1 MTVVIKIVCGET
13 LLKLTRRDFLKLA
26 GITSLTVI
34 AGSRYFKAGS
44 LAPKQQQQSLKIVR
58 SVCSP
63 NCTGACAYNA
73 YVYDGRIVALM
84 QPWDY
89 PEEEY
94 NPRGCLKGLSML
106 NLIYGPDRLKKP
118 LLRAEGAKRGEGKFT
133 PVDWDTALDYVA
145 EKLVQIMQ
153 QYGPESIAVSVQ
165 VPGTGYAHKGAL
177 IRLASML
184 GWSVLHGYSMN
195 GDLPMFWPMTFG
207 VQSEELESL
216 EWTNS
221 KYIAIFGSNIAVT
234 RLPDAKMLELAVEKG
249 AKVIMVDPN
258 FTPTAAK
265 AHEWIPINPSTDA
278 AFALGIV
285 HVIIRDKLYDE
296 EFVKKFTDLPL
307 LIRLDNKKKLKA
319 SEVAGLDP
327 SITIPPYRE
336 LYVVYDQDTGELKV
350 PNPEDLS
357 DSANPF
363 NPALEV
369 DPNGIEVPLKGG
381 GTVRVK
387 PAFQLLKEKIMAEY
401 SPEQVAQI
409 VAPEPELVSKYVE
422 IIERI
427 AKEMATIKPLH
438 IIYGASNYQWYHGDL
453 KGRALSL
460 IVALTGNLG
469 KPGAGISTYAGQY
482 KIRWPL
488 GAWWKW
494 KGQGPKWVPYLL
506 WMNPDYMNT
515 QELQRYATETPY
527 PPNGVKAFIFG
538 WNNPFDQHN
547 MANRLKEMA
556 ETGELELIVA
566 IDFQMTTSCNWADA
580 VLPGV
585 SWYEKYELTATI
597 LHPYVQLQQPAIEPL
612 FESMPEIWIIKEL
625 ARRIVDKLGDDTLKS
640 QIAEFYP
647 DPTVFNQEEEARRN
661 GTWSLQLAREL
672 ANQATLD
679 AIQLMLET
687 GGPLVE
693 GITLDDLFQGPV
705 RMNLPTPNKRQI
717 PFWEQINERRPFPPQ
732 SYPLPLEK
740 TARFVKS
747 GRIEFYKDEDVFL
760 DLGEELPV
768 HKDPFEETEYRRNP
782 EARTKYP
789 YVYITRN
796 SLYRV
801 HSTHSNN
808 ITMLELQDFKPKI
821 WMNPKTAQEKGIKE
835 GDLVR
840 AYNDRG
846 EVVGYAAFDPGLHP
860 KVIIFVQGWWSRYLR
875 GKSYN
880 TLTFPWVKPTS
891 LAYYAPG
898 TWEPTT
904 KWNEAL
910 CDIEKIE

>member
-1 MTVVIKIVCGET
+1 M
-13 LLKLTRRDFLKLA
+13 KLSRRDFLKLTGVA
-26 GITSLTVI
+26 SLTVV
-34 AGSRYFKAGS
+34 AGSRYFKAGE
-44 LAPKQQQQSLKIVR
+44 LAPKQDETIKLVR

-73 YVYDGRIVALM
+73 MVHNGRIVALI
-84 QPWDY
+84 QPWDF

-118 LLRAEGAKRGEGKFT
+118 LLRAEGAQRGEGKLV

-145 EKLVQIMQ
+145 EKLVEIMKK
-153 QYGPESIAVSVQ
+153 YGPESIAVSVQ

-195 GDLPMFWPMTFG
+195 GDLPTFWPMTFG

-234 RLPDAKMLELAVEKG
+234 RLPDAKMLDLAIEKG

-258 FTPTAAK
+258 FTPTASK

-285 HVIIRDKLYDE
+285 HVILRDKLYDE
-296 EFVKKFTDLPL
+296 EFIKTFTDLPL
-307 LIRLDNKKKLKA
+307 LVRLDNKKKLKA
-319 SEVAGLDP
+319 EDVLDLR
-327 SITIPPYRE
+327 STALSMKSDLESRGIDYRE
-336 LYVVYDQDTGELKV
+336 LYVVYDEDTGTLQI

-357 DSANPF
+357 ESANPF

-369 DPNGIEVPLKGG
+369 GDEGLEVTLYTGEK
-381 GTVRVK
+381 VRVK
-387 PAFQLLKEKIMAEY
+387 TVFQLLKEKIMSEY
-401 SPEQVAQI
+401 SPEQVAPI
-409 VAPEPELVSKYVE
+409 VAPEPDLVESYVE
-422 IIERI
+422 LIERI
-427 AKEMATIKPLH
+427 AKEMATTKPLH

-460 IVALTGNLG
+460 IVVLTGNLG

-494 KGQGPKWVPYLL
+494 KGQGPNWVPYLL
-506 WMNPDYMNT
+506 WMNPDYMNSDDFKK
-515 QELQRYATETPY
+515 YAKETPY

-556 ETGELELIVA
+556 KNGELELIVA
-566 IDFQMTTSCNWADA
+566 IDFQMTTSCLWADA
-580 VLPGV
+580 VLPGLT
-585 SWYEKYELTATI
+585 WYEKYELTATI
-597 LHPYVQLQQPAIEPL
+597 LHPYVQIQQPAIEPL
-612 FESMPEIWIIKEL
+612 FESMPEIWIFKEL
-625 ARRIVDKLGDDTLKS
+625 AKRIVEKLGDETLRS

-647 DPTVFNQEEEARRN
+647 DPNVFNQEEEARKN
-661 GTWSLQLAREL
+661 GTWSLELAREL
-672 ANQATLD
+672 ATQATID
-679 AIQLMLET
+679 AIKLMLEK
-687 GGPLVE
+687 GGDLVK
-693 GITLDDLFQGPV
+693 GITFEDLQKGPV
-705 RMNLPTPNKRQI
+705 RMNLPAPNKRQI
-717 PFWEQINERRPFPPQ
+717 PFWEQINLKKPFPPP
-732 SYPLPLEK
+732 SYPLPLSK

-747 GRIEFYKDEDVFL
+747 GRVEFYRDEDVFL
-760 DLGEELPV
+760 DYGEELPV
-768 HKDPFEETEYRRNP
+768 HKDPFEETEYARNP
-782 EARTKYP
+782 DARNKYP

-808 ITMLELQDFKPKI
+808 ITMLELQDYKPRI
-821 WMNPKTAQEKGIKE
+821 WMNPKIAQEKGIKE

-840 AYNDRG
+840 AFNDRG
-846 EVVGYAAFDPGLHP
+846 EVIGYAAFDPGLHP

-875 GKSYN
+875 NTSYN
-880 TLTFPWVKPTS
+880 TLTYPWIKPTS

-910 CDIEKIE
+910 CDIEKIG